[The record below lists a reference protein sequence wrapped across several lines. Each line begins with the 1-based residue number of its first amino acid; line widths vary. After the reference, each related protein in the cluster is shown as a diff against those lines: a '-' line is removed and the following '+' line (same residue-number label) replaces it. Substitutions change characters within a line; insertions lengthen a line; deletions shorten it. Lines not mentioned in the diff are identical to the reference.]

1 MFLRACVCVSLLYFQ
16 ISCFIISVPSYL
28 NNMGSM
34 NFWTFFPSWW
44 KVNKSR
50 PKVCSLIRSF
60 SLKFDVEYSMYMHY
74 YSLLIYAITMKEAMS
89 KNKYIL
95 CKTNL
100 FSIFSV
106 YGFIDD
112 NYICI
117 FISCV
122 LVCVFNQK
130 ATDMIIRQVNNWLAI
145 IDYVDV
151 NIQLTDGRKERM
163 NNSHVRYI

>member
-95 CKTNL
+95 CKKTFSASFQSMDSLMITTYVSL
-100 FSIFSV
+100 FHVCWCV
-106 YGFIDD
+106 YLIKKQR
-112 NYICI
+112 I
-117 FISCV
+117 
-122 LVCVFNQK
+122 
-130 ATDMIIRQVNNWLAI
+130 WL
-145 IDYVDV
+145 Y
-151 NIQLTDGRKERM
+151 GK
-163 NNSHVRYI
+163 